1 MKVFDWPV
9 RVYYEDTDAG
19 GVVYHANYLK
29 YFERGRTEWLRAV
42 GFSQV
47 DLARD
52 PGILFTV
59 ASLSIHYGRPARLD
73 DALVVR
79 STVTVGGGASVLFE
93 QALRMAGADEAARP
107 LATAEVKVAC
117 VDAAT
122 LRPCRL
128 PESLRKELI

>member
-1 MKVFDWPV
+1 VKVFDWPV

-29 YFERGRTEWLRAV
+29 YFERGRTEWLRAA
-42 GFSQV
+42 GFSQAE
-47 DLARD
+47 LARD

-79 STVTVGGGASVLFE
+79 SRIAPGGGASVLFE
-93 QALRMAGADEAARP
+93 QALHVADAAGGARP